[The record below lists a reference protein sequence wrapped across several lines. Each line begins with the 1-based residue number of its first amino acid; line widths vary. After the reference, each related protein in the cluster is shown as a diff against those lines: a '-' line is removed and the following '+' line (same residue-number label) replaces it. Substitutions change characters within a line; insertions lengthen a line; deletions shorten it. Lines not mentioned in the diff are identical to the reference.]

1 MCRRHCADHVVAS
14 PRRVTWC
21 QTPAVDGDRQVADAL
36 GLAGA
41 LSGVSSV
48 AALSALTIYPRLDW
62 YESLDKPRLT
72 PPKELLGPAWTFLYA
87 NQAVAA
93 WLVWRGDWQR
103 AQVDVPAISSYATQ
117 LGLNLAWTLL
127 FFGLKRPG
135 LALLDLCVLWLAIA
149 LTIREFAR
157 QHRVAAALLLPY
169 LAWITYAGA
178 LNFGIWRRNR

>member
-1 MCRRHCADHVVAS
+1 M
-14 PRRVTWC
+14 
-21 QTPAVDGDRQVADAL
+21 DGDRQVADAL

-41 LSGVSSV
+41 LTGVASV
-48 AALSALTIYPRLDW
+48 ATLSAVTIYPRLDW
-62 YESLDKPRLT
+62 YESLDKPPFT

-135 LALLDLCVLWLAIA
+135 LALVDLCVLWLAIA

-157 QHRVAAALLLPY
+157 QHRVAAVLLVPY